1 MYMYVCTCMYMLQS
15 VSFKFIDE
23 KLRYCHFTNAGI
35 KSRGPFSSILRGT
48 MSHND
53 RVEPLVHSTAEI
65 SGDER
70 GVLKQCSRVRK
81 YDVILLPVL

>member
-1 MYMYVCTCMYMLQS
+1 MYVHVCTCYKVS
-15 VSFKFIDE
+15 FVSFKFIDE
-23 KLRYCHFTNAGI
+23 KLRYCHFNAGI

-65 SGDER
+65 RDAPLDIQG
-70 GVLKQCSRVRK
+70 GG
-81 YDVILLPVL
+81 